1 MLDPIKEIY
10 KYVRVFE
17 KFLGKRIYLIFF
29 LGLIAALSE
38 GIGILMLLPLLESL
52 GGNIQESEL
61 NSFSRY
67 LFTLI
72 ESFAFYDPI
81 PIIIILIT
89 VLFFLKVIMRS
100 WFLPSKD

>member
-10 KYVRVFE
+10 KYIRVFE

-52 GGNIQESEL
+52 DGN
-61 NSFSRY
+61 FDA
-67 LFTLI
+67 TLI
-72 ESFAFYDPI
+72 SHDNLNDKIAVDH
-81 PIIIILIT
+81 LT
-89 VLFFLKVIMRS
+89 GG
-100 WFLPSKD
+100 